1 MGFFG
6 YRSFGLDDH
15 AHLMIIR
22 YDIWHVEMVK
32 YSMQL
37 KMQYAFPQNQAVD
50 MTQELFH
57 KKLAAILFNKRFR
70 SKLPRSKMS
79 AILPRILTHG

>member
-22 YDIWHVEMVK
+22 YDIWHVEMVWDIP
-32 YSMQL
+32 MQL

-50 MTQELFH
+50 
-57 KKLAAILFNKRFR
+57 
-70 SKLPRSKMS
+70 
-79 AILPRILTHG
+79 LTPGII